1 MGNSLWFSKFWKIP
15 IYVKIKRMWRNSA
28 ANNIQSKSRKE
39 RPWNCVQI
47 THKTQRQPHLEVREV
62 HWILTVGLRSSFSHI
77 YAGFNNRKTS
87 VQRRNLSWTFWTDE
101 AGIRPCN
108 KTDQLYCET
117 VLSTFWRLRK
127 PSLVRL
133 LKFIIN
139 RPSLPGDRQFP
150 NWAFFF
156 VTCISHLLLSRP
168 THFL

>member
-1 MGNSLWFSKFWKIP
+1 
-15 IYVKIKRMWRNSA
+15 MWRNSA
-28 ANNIQSKSRKE
+28 ANNIQSKPRKKPAVKL
-39 RPWNCVQI
+39 RPNYTQD
-47 THKTQRQPHLEVREV
+47 TKTTSSWGMRSSL
-62 HWILTVGLRSSFSHI
+62 ILRVGLCSSFSHI

-150 NWAFFF
+150 NWAVFF
-156 VTCISHLLLSRP
+156 VTCISHPVLSRP